1 MTSESTRRE
10 RARPAALRPIARH
23 GKLRRSRAWTTVLAL
38 AGASLAIVLVSA
50 TIVAGVAVWNVAN
63 AIKPGVTLIGE
74 TEGPPPNI
82 GAYEGGIN
90 LLIVGSDSGEGDAQF
105 GNRDGAM
112 LNDVNILV
120 HVAQDHSSATVVSF
134 PRDMFVPVPACPNE
148 NGGTYRAI
156 SSAKINTT
164 LIRGGLACVVATVEA
179 FTGIS
184 IEFAAKVEMGGVIQ
198 MSNAVGGV
206 EVCVA
211 KAIRDR
217 QIGLYLDAGT
227 HTLEGW
233 EAQLFLR
240 SRYGVT
246 GGTDVA
252 RINNQY
258 VFLSSLVRKVKS
270 DEVLGN
276 PLAVYQLALAA
287 ADNMQLSNSLRNI
300 NTLMAIGLTVKDIPL
315 ENIVFAQ
322 YPTTFGGGGLV
333 ANRSIGNVLIDAI
346 KADLPVMVAGTGAGA
361 VLDEN
366 QPVPTPS
373 PSASPEPSG
382 SPSADPVE
390 SSAPPVEAVALP
402 HQITGQ
408 SAAQSTC
415 STGQTAGG

>member
-1 MTSESTRRE
+1 M
-10 RARPAALRPIARH
+10 LKI
-23 GKLRRSRAWTTVLAL
+23 V
-38 AGASLAIVLVSA
+38 GASLAITLVSA
-50 TIVAGVAVWNVAN
+50 TAVAGAAVWNVAN

-74 TEGPPPNI
+74 TDGPPPNI

-90 LLIVGSDSGEGDAQF
+90 MLIVGSDSGEGDSQF
-105 GNRDGAM
+105 GDRKGAV
-112 LNDVNILV
+112 LNDVNILI

-134 PRDMFVPVPACPNE
+134 PRDMFVPVPACPRE
-148 NGGTYRAI
+148 NGGTHRAL

-164 LIRGGLACVVATVEA
+164 LTRGGLACVVATVEN
-179 FTGIS
+179 FTGIN

-211 KAIRDR
+211 RAIRDR

-240 SRYGVT
+240 SRYGVS
-246 GGTDVA
+246 GGTDIA

-346 KADLPVMVAGTGAGA
+346 KADLPVTVAGTGAGA

-366 QPVPTPS
+366 QPAPTPS

-382 SPSADPVE
+382 SPSASPTE
-390 SSAPPVEAVALP
+390 SSAPPVEVVALP

-408 SAAQSTC
+408 SAAQTTC
-415 STGQTAGG
+415 SSGQTAGG